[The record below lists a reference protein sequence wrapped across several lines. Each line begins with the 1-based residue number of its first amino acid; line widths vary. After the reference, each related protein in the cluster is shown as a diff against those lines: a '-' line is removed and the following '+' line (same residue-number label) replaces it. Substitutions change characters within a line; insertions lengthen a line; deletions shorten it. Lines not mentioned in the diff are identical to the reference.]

1 MGMNKETVFRDPVLN
16 SVVVKDQVI
25 LDLIGTTEFQRLRRI
40 KQLGSANAVFH
51 GAEHSRFSHSLGVYE
66 IARRFEEQ
74 LTALHATKTPGDGL
88 WDPSERIVL
97 LAAAL
102 LHDLGHGPYSHTFE
116 HIFGTNHEDYT
127 RMIITEEGTE
137 INAVLREYDQ
147 DLPAKVAAV
156 INKTYPNKQVVQL
169 ISSQIDADRMDY
181 LLRDAYYTGATYGE
195 FDLSRITRM
204 MRPYQNGIAF
214 EEKGLYA
221 IEDYVVSRYQMYVQV
236 YFHPVA
242 RALETI
248 LTKLLERAKFLF
260 EQDVNETRIDKEFIS
275 PELQTVFE
283 QREGIPVSE
292 YLKLDDSVML
302 ADINRWRFHSDPVLA
317 DLAKRFLDRKPLK
330 SIEVTDETRD
340 LLPALRDLIETAGFS
355 VKYYTAE
362 NDSFDQPYS
371 DHQLQGSSQRT
382 QIELMAQDGSRTD
395 LSDRSAVVAALMGRA
410 FGDTRFFFPKEMMK
424 TDMTDDLMA
433 AVYAEFQSYIHNGR
447 LVALDSV
454 GVKE

>member
-66 IARRFEEQ
+66 IARRFEAQ
-74 LTALHATKTPGDGL
+74 LSEFHATKVAGDGL
-88 WDPSERIVL
+88 WDPNERIVL
-97 LAAAL
+97 LSAAL

-116 HIFGTNHEDYT
+116 HIFGTNHEAYT
-127 RMIITEEGTE
+127 QAIITENGTE
-137 INAVLREYDQ
+137 INAVLSGYDPE
-147 DLPAKVAAV
+147 LPAKVAAV
-156 INKTYPNKQVVQL
+156 IDKTYANKQVVQL

-195 FDLSRITRM
+195 FDLSRITQM
-204 MRPYQNGIAF
+204 MRPYDGGIAF

-236 YFHPVA
+236 YFHPVS
-242 RALETI
+242 RSLETI
-248 LTKLLERAKFLF
+248 LTKLLERAKVLF
-260 EQDVNETRIDKEFIS
+260 ELDVNDSRIDKGFVS
-275 PELQTVFE
+275 PELQAVFE
-283 QREGIPVSE
+283 KRGDISVTD

-302 ADINRWRFHSDPVLA
+302 ADINRWRFESDSVLA
-317 DLAKRFLDRKPLK
+317 DLATRFLDRKPLK
-330 SIEVTDETRD
+330 SIEMTDETRV
-340 LLPALRDLIETAGFS
+340 LLPALRELIEEAGFS
-355 VKYYTAE
+355 AQYYTAE

-371 DHQLQGSSQRT
+371 DHQLHGSSRRT
-382 QIELMAQDGSRTD
+382 QIELVAQDGQRTD

-410 FGDTRFFFPKEMMK
+410 FGDARFFFPKEMMQ
-424 TDMTDDLMA
+424 TDVAEDLMVN
-433 AVYAEFQSYIHNGR
+433 VYAEFQRYVHNGR
-447 LVALDSV
+447 LVAQDKPDL
-454 GVKE
+454 